1 MKHIQ
6 ATVKLLSGL
15 SLGLMLQTAWAGN
28 ITDIKVTSL
37 TDSKKIVKIK
47 FDRDVVEP
55 KGFVTGTPPTIA
67 LDFGQTGINLAQQDF
82 QYNDSLL
89 GKILA
94 AESNGRA
101 RLAIDLRSNSEY
113 YTERKGDEIWVYIT
127 SKNTISAIS
136 ESVKTTA
143 ITTSTIKNDNNASQL
158 PSNNS
163 EGVVHSGI
171 GIDFKKGNG
180 GRGEVTLNLPN
191 PNTRFDVQKTNDR
204 LIITLPDTSINA
216 AEQKKLDVTTF
227 GTPVRFV
234 NLTRNNAQTQ
244 LEIVTAGPWSYQ
256 NKLENGRQVFHIL
269 PQSNVTQAGLVKKNQ
284 NFKGAR
290 VTLDFQNVEV
300 RTILQILAKESGM
313 NIVASDTVQGNMTI
327 SLKDVPWDQA
337 LQLVLDARDLDKRQ
351 NGNIINVAPREELLA
366 KDKRDLTSLKELEE
380 LGPLLSQSFQLKYKS
395 VEEFKTVLDIK
406 SGSSNN
412 GDSRSILSPR
422 GSALIDPATNTL
434 IINDVAS
441 VIKKMQALVEELDV
455 PSQQVMVEARIVNAT
470 NNFSRALGVKFAG
483 SKYSGNSSDYT
494 GVGGS
499 LATSNSSS
507 SNSSGSSG
515 TAGNNAYTGLGA
527 FGNNPAINLGV
538 IGATSSIAIVRKTL
552 SGILGLELSAA
563 EEAGLSKTIS
573 SPRVLTQ
580 NGKKAEIKSGTEVPY
595 EEATSSGAT
604 SITFKEAVLGLTVTP
619 RITPD
624 GNIIMDL
631 DITNDR
637 VNSSCNTY
645 VPCIDTNNLNSTVM
659 VENGGT
665 IIVGG
670 IYNQQIAN
678 ATKKVP
684 LLGDIPVLGNLFK
697 YQEKKDDQDEILIF
711 ITPRI
716 MSATGSNLRY

>member
-37 TDSKKIVKIK
+37 NDSKKIVKIK

-67 LDFGQTGINLAQQDF
+67 LDFGQTGLNLAQQDF

-94 AESNGRA
+94 AENNGRA
-101 RLAIDLRSNSEY
+101 RLAIDLRNNSEY

-127 SKNTISAIS
+127 SKTTTPAVT
-136 ESVKTTA
+136 ESIKATA
-143 ITTSTIKNDNNASQL
+143 STSSNIKNDDNASQL
-158 PSNNS
+158 PSNNAS
-163 EGVVHSGI
+163 AATFSGV
-171 GIDFKKGNG
+171 GIDFRKGNG

-191 PNTRFDVQKTNDR
+191 PNTRFDVKKTNDR

-244 LEIVTAGPWSYQ
+244 LEIVTSGPWSYQ

-269 PQSNVTQAGLVKKNQ
+269 PQSNVTQAGLSKKNQ
-284 NFKGAR
+284 NFKGSR
-290 VTLDFQNVEV
+290 VTLDFQNIEV

-313 NIVASDTVQGNMTI
+313 NIVASDSVQGNMTI

-351 NGNIINVAPREELLA
+351 SGNIINVAPREELLS
-366 KDKRDLTSLKELEE
+366 KDKRDLTAKKELED

-395 VEEFKTVLDIK
+395 VEEFKDVLDIK
-406 SGSSNN
+406 SGSTNS

-434 IINDVAS
+434 IINDVYS
-441 VIKKMQALVEELDV
+441 VIKKLQALVEELDV
-455 PSQQVMVEARIVNAT
+455 PSQQVMVEARIVSAT
-470 NNFSRALGVKFAG
+470 TTFGRELGVKFGAN
-483 SKYSGNSSDYT
+483 KTSSN
-494 GVGGS
+494 GWSVGGPQAS
-499 LATSNSSS
+499 MGNFSNTY
-507 SNSSGSSG
+507 NV
-515 TAGNNAYTGLGA
+515 
-527 FGNNPAINLGV
+527 NLGV
-538 IGATSSIAIVRKTL
+538 SAATSAISLIKKTGSAL
-552 SGILGLELSAA
+552 VALELSAA
-563 EEAGLSKTIS
+563 ESAGKSKTIS

-580 NGKKAEIKSGTEVPY
+580 NGKKAEIKSGTEIPY
-595 EEATSSGAT
+595 QEASSSGAT
-604 SITFKEAVLGLTVTP
+604 TTSFKEAVLGLTVTP

-631 DITNDR
+631 DITNDTPDQA
-637 VNSSCNTY
+637 CNPLGE
-645 VPCIDTNNLNSTVM
+645 PCIKTNNLNSTVM

-670 IYNQQIAN
+670 IYKQDLTN
-678 ATKKVP
+678 ATEKVP

-697 YQEKKDDQDEILIF
+697 YQKKQDNQEELLIF

>member
-37 TDSKKIVKIK
+37 NDSKKIVKIK

-67 LDFGQTGINLAQQDF
+67 LDFGQTGLNLAQQDF

-89 GKILA
+89 GKILV
-94 AESNGRA
+94 AESSGRA
-101 RLAIDLRSNSEY
+101 RLAIDLRNNSEY

-127 SKNTISAIS
+127 SKNTPA
-136 ESVKTTA
+136 A
-143 ITTSTIKNDNNASQL
+143 ITESIKATPTTTSSIKNDDNASQL

-163 EGVVHSGI
+163 KAATHSGV
-171 GIDFKKGNG
+171 GIDFRKGNG

-204 LIITLPDTSINA
+204 LIITLPDTSISA

-244 LEIVTAGPWSYQ
+244 LEIVTSGPWSYQ

-269 PQSNVTQAGLVKKNQ
+269 PQSNVTQAGLSKKNQ
-284 NFKGAR
+284 NFKGSR
-290 VTLDFQNVEV
+290 VTLDFQNIEV

-313 NIVASDTVQGNMTI
+313 NIVASDSVQGNMTI

-351 NGNIINVAPREELLA
+351 SGNIINVAPREELLS
-366 KDKRDLTSLKELEE
+366 KDKRDLTAKKELED

-406 SGSSNN
+406 EGSSNS

-422 GSALIDPATNTL
+422 GTALIDPATNTL
-434 IINDVAS
+434 IINDVYS
-441 VIKKMQALVEELDV
+441 VIKKLQALVEELDV
-455 PSQQVMVEARIVNAT
+455 PSQQVMVEARIVSAT
-470 NNFSRALGVKFAG
+470 TSFGRELGVKWLG
-483 SKYSGNSSDYT
+483 SYTRQNGNGATGIGSSIPTSGNASS
-494 GVGGS
+494 
-499 LATSNSSS
+499 TSGAAWKGPLGMF
-507 SNSSGSSG
+507 SNTPSV
-515 TAGNNAYTGLGA
+515 NLGA
-527 FGNNPAINLGV
+527 ITP
-538 IGATSSIAIVRKTL
+538 TSSIAIVRSTL
-552 SGILGLELSAA
+552 SGALGLELSAA
-563 EEAGLSKTIS
+563 ESSGKSKTIS

-595 EEATSSGAT
+595 QEASSSGAT
-604 SITFKEAVLGLTVTP
+604 TTSFKEAVLGLTVTP

-637 VNSSCNTY
+637 VDNSCNATE
-645 VPCIDTNNLNSTVM
+645 PCIATNNLNSTVM

-670 IYNQQIAN
+670 IYKQDLSNS
-678 ATKKVP
+678 TKKVP

-697 YQEKKDDQDEILIF
+697 SRSRTEARRELLIF

-716 MSATGSNLRY
+716 MDNQGSSLRY

>member
-101 RLAIDLRSNSEY
+101 RLAIDLRNNSEY

-127 SKNTISAIS
+127 SKNAPSTVP
-136 ESVKTTA
+136 ESVKASAT
-143 ITTSTIKNDNNASQL
+143 TTSTVVKNTDNTSQL
-158 PSNNS
+158 PSNNNAAALS
-163 EGVVHSGI
+163 GV
-171 GIDFKKGNG
+171 GIDFRKGNG
-180 GRGEVTLNLPN
+180 GRGEIALNLPT
-191 PNTRFDVQKTNDR
+191 PNTRFDVKKTNDR
-204 LIITLPDTSINA
+204 LIITLPDTSISA

-244 LEIVTAGPWSYQ
+244 LEIITSGPWSYQ

-269 PQSNVTQAGLVKKNQ
+269 PQSNVTQAGLSKKSQ

-313 NIVASDTVQGNMTI
+313 NIVASDSVQGNMTI

-351 NGNIINVAPREELLA
+351 NGNIINVAPREELLS
-366 KDKRDLTSLKELEE
+366 KDKRNLTADRELEN
-380 LGPLLSQSFQLKYKS
+380 LGPLISQSFQLKYKS

-406 SGSSNN
+406 EGGSST

-434 IINDVAS
+434 IINDVHS
-441 VIKKMQALVEELDV
+441 VIKKLQALVEELDV
-455 PSQQVMVEARIVNAT
+455 PSQQVMVEARIVSAT
-470 NNFSRALGVKFAG
+470 TAFGRELGVKFGAT
-483 SKYSGNSSDYT
+483 KNSSN
-494 GVGGS
+494 GWNAGGS
-499 LATSNSSS
+499 LSTEGNKG
-507 SNSSGSSG
+507 GSQMG
-515 TAGNNAYTGLGA
+515 GDYNYFTGI
-527 FGNNPAINLGV
+527 PSVNLGV
-538 IGATSSIAIVRKTL
+538 AAASSAISLVKR
-552 SGILGLELSAA
+552 SGSALVALELSAA
-563 EEAGLSKTIS
+563 ETAGKTKTIS

-595 EEATSSGAT
+595 QEATSSGAT
-604 SITFKEAVLGLTVTP
+604 SISFKEAVLGLTVTP

-631 DITNDR
+631 DITNDS
-637 VNSSCNTY
+637 VDSSCSASE
-645 VPCIDTNNLNSTVM
+645 PCIKTNNLNSTVM

-670 IYNQQIAN
+670 IYKQDLNN
-678 ATKKVP
+678 ATSKVP

-697 YQEKKDDQDEILIF
+697 YQKKVDNQEELLIF

>member
-37 TDSKKIVKIK
+37 NDSKKIVKIK

-67 LDFGQTGINLAQQDF
+67 LDFGQTGLNLAQQDF

-94 AESNGRA
+94 AENNGRA
-101 RLAIDLRSNSEY
+101 RLAIDLRNNSEY

-127 SKNTISAIS
+127 SK
-136 ESVKTTA
+136 TTA
-143 ITTSTIKNDNNASQL
+143 PAVTESIKATASTSSNIKNDDNASQL
-158 PSNNS
+158 PSNNAS
-163 EGVVHSGI
+163 AATFSGV
-171 GIDFKKGNG
+171 GIDFRKGNG

-191 PNTRFDVQKTNDR
+191 PNTRFDVKKTNDR

-244 LEIVTAGPWSYQ
+244 LEIVTSGPWSYQ

-269 PQSNVTQAGLVKKNQ
+269 PQSNVTQAGLSKKNQ
-284 NFKGAR
+284 NFKGSR
-290 VTLDFQNVEV
+290 VTLDFQNIEV

-313 NIVASDTVQGNMTI
+313 NIVASDSVQGNMTI

-351 NGNIINVAPREELLA
+351 SVNIINVAPREELLS
-366 KDKRDLTSLKELEE
+366 KDKRDLTAKKELED

-395 VEEFKTVLDIK
+395 VEEFKDVLDIK
-406 SGSSNN
+406 SGSTNS

-434 IINDVAS
+434 IINDVYS
-441 VIKKMQALVEELDV
+441 VIKKLQALVEELDV
-455 PSQQVMVEARIVNAT
+455 PSQQVMVEARIVSAT
-470 NNFSRALGVKFAG
+470 TTFGRELGVKFGAN
-483 SKYSGNSSDYT
+483 KTSSN
-494 GVGGS
+494 GWSVGGPQAS
-499 LATSNSSS
+499 MGNFSNTY
-507 SNSSGSSG
+507 NV
-515 TAGNNAYTGLGA
+515 
-527 FGNNPAINLGV
+527 NLGV
-538 IGATSSIAIVRKTL
+538 SAATSAISLIKKTGSAL
-552 SGILGLELSAA
+552 VALELSAA
-563 EEAGLSKTIS
+563 ESAGKSKTIS

-580 NGKKAEIKSGTEVPY
+580 NGKKAEIKSGTEIPY
-595 EEATSSGAT
+595 QEASSSGAT
-604 SITFKEAVLGLTVTP
+604 TTSFKEAVLGLTVTP

-631 DITNDR
+631 DITNDTPDQA
-637 VNSSCNTY
+637 CNPLGE
-645 VPCIDTNNLNSTVM
+645 PCIKTNNLNSTVM

-670 IYNQQIAN
+670 IYKQDLTN
-678 ATKKVP
+678 ATEKVP

-697 YQEKKDDQDEILIF
+697 YQKKQDNQEELLIF

>member
-37 TDSKKIVKIK
+37 NDSKKIVKIK

-67 LDFGQTGINLAQQDF
+67 LDFGQTGLNLAQQDF

-101 RLAIDLRSNSEY
+101 RLAIDLRNNSEY

-127 SKNTISAIS
+127 SKTTVPAVT
-136 ESVKTTA
+136 ESIKATA
-143 ITTSTIKNDNNASQL
+143 STSSNIKNDDNASQL
-158 PSNNS
+158 PSNNAS
-163 EGVVHSGI
+163 AATFSGV
-171 GIDFKKGNG
+171 GIDFRKGNG

-191 PNTRFDVQKTNDR
+191 PNTRFDVKKTNDR

-244 LEIVTAGPWSYQ
+244 LEIVTSGPWSYQ

-269 PQSNVTQAGLVKKNQ
+269 PQSNVTQAGLSKKNQ
-284 NFKGAR
+284 NFKGSR
-290 VTLDFQNVEV
+290 VTLDFQNIEV

-313 NIVASDTVQGNMTI
+313 NIVASDSVQGNMTI

-351 NGNIINVAPREELLA
+351 SGNIINVAPREELLS
-366 KDKRDLTSLKELEE
+366 KDKRDLTAKKELED

-406 SGSSNN
+406 EGSSSNS
-412 GDSRSILSPR
+412 DSRSILSPR

-434 IINDVAS
+434 IINDVYS
-441 VIKKMQALVEELDV
+441 VIKKLQALVEELDV
-455 PSQQVMVEARIVNAT
+455 PSQQVMVEARIVSAT
-470 NNFSRALGVKFAG
+470 TGFNRELGVRWFGQHTSSTTRPATGIGAG
-483 SKYSGNSSDYT
+483 IP
-494 GVGGS
+494 
-499 LATSNSSS
+499 S
-507 SNSSGSSG
+507 SNTKGTGSSNAWSG
-515 TAGNNAYTGLGA
+515 PMGFLNSPSVNLAATA
-527 FGNNPAINLGV
+527 
-538 IGATSSIAIVRKTL
+538 ATSSIAIVRQTL
-552 SGILGLELSAA
+552 SGALGLELSAA
-563 EEAGLSKTIS
+563 EASGKSKTIS

-595 EEATSSGAT
+595 QEASSSGAT
-604 SITFKEAVLGLTVTP
+604 TTSFKEAVLGLTVTP

-637 VNSSCNTY
+637 VDNSCNATE
-645 VPCIDTNNLNSTVM
+645 PCIATNNLNSTVM

-670 IYNQQIAN
+670 IYKQDLSNS
-678 ATKKVP
+678 TKKVP

-697 YQEKKDDQDEILIF
+697 YQQKSDDQEELLIF

>member
-37 TDSKKIVKIK
+37 NDSKKIVKIK

-67 LDFGQTGINLAQQDF
+67 LDFGQTGLSLAQQDF

-94 AESNGRA
+94 AENNGRA
-101 RLAIDLRSNSEY
+101 RLAIDLRNNSEY

-127 SKNTISAIS
+127 SK
-136 ESVKTTA
+136 TTA
-143 ITTSTIKNDNNASQL
+143 PAVTESIKATASTSSNIKNDDNASQL
-158 PSNNS
+158 PSNNAS
-163 EGVVHSGI
+163 AATFSGV
-171 GIDFKKGNG
+171 GIDFRKGNG

-191 PNTRFDVQKTNDR
+191 PNTRFDVKKTNDR

-244 LEIVTAGPWSYQ
+244 LEIVTSGPWSYQ

-269 PQSNVTQAGLVKKNQ
+269 PQSNVTQAGLSKKNQ
-284 NFKGAR
+284 NFKGSR
-290 VTLDFQNVEV
+290 VTLDFQNIEV

-313 NIVASDTVQGNMTI
+313 NIVASDSVQGNMTI

-351 NGNIINVAPREELLA
+351 SGNIINVAPREELLS
-366 KDKRDLTSLKELEE
+366 KDKRDLTAKKELED

-406 SGSSNN
+406 EGSSNS
-412 GDSRSILSPR
+412 GDSSRSILSPR

-434 IINDVAS
+434 IINDVYS
-441 VIKKMQALVEELDV
+441 VIKKLQALVEELDV
-455 PSQQVMVEARIVNAT
+455 PSQQVMVEARIVSAT
-470 NNFSRALGVKFAG
+470 TTFGRELGVKFGAN
-483 SKYSGNSSDYT
+483 KTSSN
-494 GVGGS
+494 GWSVGGPQAS
-499 LATSNSSS
+499 MGNFSNTY
-507 SNSSGSSG
+507 NV
-515 TAGNNAYTGLGA
+515 
-527 FGNNPAINLGV
+527 NLGV
-538 IGATSSIAIVRKTL
+538 SAATSAISLIKKTGSAL
-552 SGILGLELSAA
+552 VALELSAA
-563 EEAGLSKTIS
+563 ESAGKSKTIS

-580 NGKKAEIKSGTEVPY
+580 NGKKAEIKSGTEIPY
-595 EEATSSGAT
+595 QEASSSGAT
-604 SITFKEAVLGLTVTP
+604 TTSFKEAVLGLTVTP

-631 DITNDR
+631 DITNDTPDQA
-637 VNSSCNTY
+637 CNPLGE
-645 VPCIDTNNLNSTVM
+645 PCIKTNNLNSTVM

-670 IYNQQIAN
+670 IYKQDLTN
-678 ATKKVP
+678 ATEKVP

-697 YQEKKDDQDEILIF
+697 YQKKQDNQEELLIF

>member
-55 KGFVTGTPPTIA
+55 KGFVTGSPPTIA

-101 RLAIDLRSNSEY
+101 RLAIDLRNNSEY

-127 SKNTISAIS
+127 SKNAPSTVP
-136 ESVKTTA
+136 ESVKA
-143 ITTSTIKNDNNASQL
+143 SAASTSTVVKNTDSTSQL
-158 PSNNS
+158 PSNNNAAALS
-163 EGVVHSGI
+163 GV
-171 GIDFKKGNG
+171 GIDFRKGNG

-191 PNTRFDVQKTNDR
+191 PNTRFDVKKTNDR
-204 LIITLPDTSINA
+204 LIITLPDTSISA

-234 NLTRNNAQTQ
+234 NLTRANAQTQ
-244 LEIVTAGPWSYQ
+244 LEIVTSGPWSYQ

-269 PQSNVTQAGLVKKNQ
+269 PQSNVTQAGLSKKNQ

-313 NIVASDTVQGNMTI
+313 NIVASDSVQGNMTI

-337 LQLVLDARDLDKRQ
+337 LQLVMDARDLDKRQ

-366 KDKRDLTSLKELEE
+366 KDKRNLTADRELEN
-380 LGPLLSQSFQLKYKS
+380 LGPLISQSFQLKYKS
-395 VEEFKTVLDIK
+395 VEEFKTVLDLK
-406 SGSSNN
+406 EGSSSN
-412 GDSRSILSPR
+412 DTRSILSPR

-434 IINDVAS
+434 IINDVHS
-441 VIKKMQALVEELDV
+441 VIKKLQALVEELDV
-455 PSQQVMVEARIVNAT
+455 PSQQVMVEARIVSAT
-470 NNFSRALGVKFAG
+470 TTFGRELGVKFGAN
-483 SKYSGNSSDYT
+483 KNSSNGWNAGGTLSTTD
-494 GVGGS
+494 GAKGGS
-499 LATSNSSS
+499 QLGGDYN
-507 SNSSGSSG
+507 
-515 TAGNNAYTGLGA
+515 YFTGI
-527 FGNNPAINLGV
+527 PSVNLGV
-538 IGATSSIAIVRKTL
+538 AAASSAISLVKR
-552 SGILGLELSAA
+552 SGSALVALELSAA
-563 EEAGLSKTIS
+563 ETAGKTKTIS

-580 NGKKAEIKSGTEVPY
+580 NGKKAEIKSGTDIPY
-595 EEATSSGAT
+595 QEATSSGAT
-604 SITFKEAVLGLTVTP
+604 SISFKEAVLGLTVTP

-631 DITNDR
+631 DVTNDS
-637 VNSSCNTY
+637 VDSSCTASE
-645 VPCIDTNNLNSTVM
+645 PCIKTNNLNSTVM

-670 IYNQQIAN
+670 IYKQDLNN
-678 ATKKVP
+678 ATSKVP

-697 YQEKKDDQDEILIF
+697 YQKKVDNQEELLIF

>member
-37 TDSKKIVKIK
+37 NDSKKIVKIK

-67 LDFGQTGINLAQQDF
+67 LDFGQTGLNLAQQDF

-94 AESNGRA
+94 AENNGRA
-101 RLAIDLRSNSEY
+101 RLAIDLRNNSEY

-127 SKNTISAIS
+127 SK
-136 ESVKTTA
+136 TTA
-143 ITTSTIKNDNNASQL
+143 PAVTESIKATASTSSNIKNDDNASQL
-158 PSNNS
+158 PSNNAS
-163 EGVVHSGI
+163 AAAFSGV
-171 GIDFKKGNG
+171 GIDFRKGNG

-191 PNTRFDVQKTNDR
+191 PNTRFDVKKTNDR

-244 LEIVTAGPWSYQ
+244 LEIVTSGPWSYQ

-269 PQSNVTQAGLVKKNQ
+269 PQSNVTQAGLSKKNQ
-284 NFKGAR
+284 NFKGSR
-290 VTLDFQNVEV
+290 VTLDFQNIEV

-313 NIVASDTVQGNMTI
+313 NIVASDSVQGNMTI

-351 NGNIINVAPREELLA
+351 SGNIINVAPREELLS
-366 KDKRDLTSLKELEE
+366 KDKRDLTAKKELED

-406 SGSSNN
+406 EGSSNS
-412 GDSRSILSPR
+412 GDSSRSILSPR

-434 IINDVAS
+434 IINDVYS
-441 VIKKMQALVEELDV
+441 VIKKLQALVEELDV
-455 PSQQVMVEARIVNAT
+455 PSQQVMVEARIVSAT
-470 NNFSRALGVKFAG
+470 TTFGRELGVKFGAN
-483 SKYSGNSSDYT
+483 KTSSN
-494 GVGGS
+494 GWSVGGPQAS
-499 LATSNSSS
+499 MGNFSNTY
-507 SNSSGSSG
+507 NV
-515 TAGNNAYTGLGA
+515 
-527 FGNNPAINLGV
+527 NLGV
-538 IGATSSIAIVRKTL
+538 SAATSAISLIKKTGSAL
-552 SGILGLELSAA
+552 VALELSAA
-563 EEAGLSKTIS
+563 ESAGKSKTIS

-580 NGKKAEIKSGTEVPY
+580 NGKKAEIKSGTEIPY
-595 EEATSSGAT
+595 QEASSSGAT
-604 SITFKEAVLGLTVTP
+604 TTSFKEAVLGLTVTP

-631 DITNDR
+631 DITNDTPDQA
-637 VNSSCNTY
+637 CNPLGE
-645 VPCIDTNNLNSTVM
+645 PCIKTNNLNSTVM

-670 IYNQQIAN
+670 IYKQDLTN
-678 ATKKVP
+678 ATEKVP

-697 YQEKKDDQDEILIF
+697 YQKKQDNQEELLIF

>member
-37 TDSKKIVKIK
+37 NDSKKIVKIK

-67 LDFGQTGINLAQQDF
+67 LDFGQTGLNLAQQDF

-94 AESNGRA
+94 AENNGRA
-101 RLAIDLRSNSEY
+101 RLAIDLRNNSEY

-127 SKNTISAIS
+127 SKTTTPAVT
-136 ESVKTTA
+136 ESIKATA
-143 ITTSTIKNDNNASQL
+143 STSSNIKNDDNASQL
-158 PSNNS
+158 PSNNAS
-163 EGVVHSGI
+163 AAAFSGV
-171 GIDFKKGNG
+171 GIDFRKGNG

-191 PNTRFDVQKTNDR
+191 PNTRFDVKKANDR

-244 LEIVTAGPWSYQ
+244 LEIVTSGPWSYQ

-269 PQSNVTQAGLVKKNQ
+269 PQSNVTQAGLSKKNQ
-284 NFKGAR
+284 NFKGSR
-290 VTLDFQNVEV
+290 VTLDFQNIEV

-313 NIVASDTVQGNMTI
+313 NIVASDSVQGNMTI

-351 NGNIINVAPREELLA
+351 SGNIINVAPREELLS
-366 KDKRDLTSLKELEE
+366 KDKRDLTAKKELED

-406 SGSSNN
+406 EGSSNS
-412 GDSRSILSPR
+412 GDSSRSILSPR

-434 IINDVAS
+434 IINDVYS
-441 VIKKMQALVEELDV
+441 VIKKLQALVEELDV
-455 PSQQVMVEARIVNAT
+455 PSQQVMVEARIVSAT
-470 NNFSRALGVKFAG
+470 TTFGRELGVKFGAN
-483 SKYSGNSSDYT
+483 KTSSN
-494 GVGGS
+494 GWSVGGPQAS
-499 LATSNSSS
+499 MGNFSNTY
-507 SNSSGSSG
+507 NV
-515 TAGNNAYTGLGA
+515 
-527 FGNNPAINLGV
+527 NLGV
-538 IGATSSIAIVRKTL
+538 SAATSAISLIKKTGSAL
-552 SGILGLELSAA
+552 VALELSAA
-563 EEAGLSKTIS
+563 ESAGKSKTIS

-580 NGKKAEIKSGTEVPY
+580 NGKKAEIKSGTEIPY
-595 EEATSSGAT
+595 QEASSSGAT
-604 SITFKEAVLGLTVTP
+604 TTSFKEAVLGLTVTP

-631 DITNDR
+631 DITNDTPDQA
-637 VNSSCNTY
+637 CNPLGE
-645 VPCIDTNNLNSTVM
+645 PCIKTNNLNSTVM

-670 IYNQQIAN
+670 IYKQDLTN
-678 ATKKVP
+678 ATEKVP

-697 YQEKKDDQDEILIF
+697 YQKKQDNQEELLIF

>member
-37 TDSKKIVKIK
+37 NDSKKIVKIK

-67 LDFGQTGINLAQQDF
+67 LDFGQTGLNLAQQDF

-101 RLAIDLRSNSEY
+101 RLAIDLRNNSEY

-127 SKNTISAIS
+127 SK
-136 ESVKTTA
+136 TTA
-143 ITTSTIKNDNNASQL
+143 PAVTESIKATASTSSNIKNDDNASQL
-158 PSNNS
+158 PSNNAS
-163 EGVVHSGI
+163 AATFSGV
-171 GIDFKKGNG
+171 GIDFRKGNG

-191 PNTRFDVQKTNDR
+191 PNTRFDVKKTNDR

-244 LEIVTAGPWSYQ
+244 LEIVTSGPWSYQ

-269 PQSNVTQAGLVKKNQ
+269 PQSNVTQAGLSKKNQ
-284 NFKGAR
+284 NFKGSR
-290 VTLDFQNVEV
+290 VTLDFQNIEV

-313 NIVASDTVQGNMTI
+313 NIVASDSVQGNMTI

-351 NGNIINVAPREELLA
+351 SGNIINVAPREELLS
-366 KDKRDLTSLKELEE
+366 KDKRDLTAKKELED

-395 VEEFKTVLDIK
+395 VEEFKDVLDIK
-406 SGSSNN
+406 SGSTNS

-434 IINDVAS
+434 IINDVYS
-441 VIKKMQALVEELDV
+441 VIKKLQALVEELDV
-455 PSQQVMVEARIVNAT
+455 PSQQVMVEARIVSAT
-470 NNFSRALGVKFAG
+470 TTFGRELGVKFGAN
-483 SKYSGNSSDYT
+483 KTSSN
-494 GVGGS
+494 GWSVGGPQAS
-499 LATSNSSS
+499 MGNFSNTY
-507 SNSSGSSG
+507 NV
-515 TAGNNAYTGLGA
+515 
-527 FGNNPAINLGV
+527 NLGV
-538 IGATSSIAIVRKTL
+538 SAATSAISLIKKTGSAL
-552 SGILGLELSAA
+552 VALELSAA
-563 EEAGLSKTIS
+563 ESAGKSKTIS

-580 NGKKAEIKSGTEVPY
+580 NGKKAEIKSGTEIPY
-595 EEATSSGAT
+595 QEASSSGAT
-604 SITFKEAVLGLTVTP
+604 TTSFKEAVLGLTVTP

-631 DITNDR
+631 DITNDTPDQA
-637 VNSSCNTY
+637 CNPLGE
-645 VPCIDTNNLNSTVM
+645 PCIKTNNLNSTVM

-670 IYNQQIAN
+670 IYKQDLTN
-678 ATKKVP
+678 ATEKVP

-697 YQEKKDDQDEILIF
+697 YQKKQDNQEELLIF

>member
-67 LDFGQTGINLAQQDF
+67 LDFGQTGINLTQQDF

-101 RLAIDLRSNSEY
+101 RLAIDLRNNSEY

-127 SKNTISAIS
+127 SKNAPSTMA
-136 ESVKTTA
+136 ESVKSSA
-143 ITTSTIKNDNNASQL
+143 VTTSTISKSADKTSQL

-163 EGVVHSGI
+163 DTGALSGV
-171 GIDFKKGNG
+171 GIDFRKGNG
-180 GRGEVTLNLPN
+180 GRGEITLNLPT
-191 PNTRFDVQKTNDR
+191 PNTRFDVKKTNDR
-204 LIITLPDTSINA
+204 LIITLPDTSISA

-244 LEIVTAGPWSYQ
+244 LEIVTSGPWSYQ

-269 PQSNVTQAGLVKKNQ
+269 PQNNVTQAGLSKKNQ

-366 KDKRDLTSLKELEE
+366 KDKRNLTSDRELEN
-380 LGPLLSQSFQLKYKS
+380 LGPLISQSFQLKYKS
-395 VEEFKTVLDIK
+395 VEEFKTVLDLK
-406 SGSSNN
+406 EGSVSN
-412 GDSRSILSPR
+412 DTRSILSPR

-434 IINDVAS
+434 IINDVNS
-441 VIKKMQALVEELDV
+441 VIKKLQGLVEELDV
-455 PSQQVMVEARIVNAT
+455 PSQQVMVEARIVSAT
-470 NNFSRALGVKFAG
+470 TSFGRELGVKFGAT
-483 SKYSGNSSDYT
+483 KNSSN
-494 GVGGS
+494 GWNAGGS
-499 LATSNSSS
+499 LSTEGNKG
-507 SNSSGSSG
+507 GSQMG
-515 TAGNNAYTGLGA
+515 GDYNYFTGI
-527 FGNNPAINLGV
+527 PSVNLGV
-538 IGATSSIAIVRKTL
+538 AAASSAISLVKR
-552 SGILGLELSAA
+552 SGSALVALELSAA
-563 EEAGLSKTIS
+563 ETAGKTKTIS

-595 EEATSSGAT
+595 QEATSSGAT
-604 SITFKEAVLGLTVTP
+604 SISFKEAVLGLTVTP

-631 DITNDR
+631 DVTNDS
-637 VNSSCNTY
+637 VDSSCTASE
-645 VPCIDTNNLNSTVM
+645 PCIKTNNLNSTVM

-670 IYNQQIAN
+670 IYKQDLNN
-678 ATKKVP
+678 ATSKVP

-697 YQEKKDDQDEILIF
+697 YQKKVDNQEELLIF

>member
-101 RLAIDLRSNSEY
+101 RLAIDLRNNSEY

-127 SKNTISAIS
+127 SKNAPSTVP
-136 ESVKTTA
+136 ESVKASAT
-143 ITTSTIKNDNNASQL
+143 TTSTVVKNTDNTSQL
-158 PSNNS
+158 PSNNNAAALS
-163 EGVVHSGI
+163 GV
-171 GIDFKKGNG
+171 GIDFRKGNG
-180 GRGEVTLNLPN
+180 GRGEIALNLPT
-191 PNTRFDVQKTNDR
+191 PNTRFDVKKTNDR
-204 LIITLPDTSINA
+204 LIITLPDTSISA

-244 LEIVTAGPWSYQ
+244 LEIITSGPWSYQ

-269 PQSNVTQAGLVKKNQ
+269 PQSNVTQAGLSKKSQ

-313 NIVASDTVQGNMTI
+313 NIVASDSVQGNMTI

-351 NGNIINVAPREELLA
+351 NGNIINVAPREELLS
-366 KDKRDLTSLKELEE
+366 KDKRNLTADRELEN
-380 LGPLLSQSFQLKYKS
+380 LGPLISQSFQLKYKS

-406 SGSSNN
+406 EGGSST

-434 IINDVAS
+434 IINDVHS
-441 VIKKMQALVEELDV
+441 VIKKLQALVEELDV
-455 PSQQVMVEARIVNAT
+455 PSQQVMVEARIVSAT
-470 NNFSRALGVKFAG
+470 TAFGRELGVKFGAT
-483 SKYSGNSSDYT
+483 KNSSN
-494 GVGGS
+494 GWNAGGS
-499 LATSNSSS
+499 LSTVGNKG
-507 SNSSGSSG
+507 GSQMG
-515 TAGNNAYTGLGA
+515 GDYNYFTGI
-527 FGNNPAINLGV
+527 PSVNLGV
-538 IGATSSIAIVRKTL
+538 AAASSAISLVKR
-552 SGILGLELSAA
+552 SGSALVALELSAA
-563 EEAGLSKTIS
+563 ETAGKTKTIS

-595 EEATSSGAT
+595 QEATSSGAT
-604 SITFKEAVLGLTVTP
+604 SISFKEAVLGLTVTP

-631 DITNDR
+631 DITNDS
-637 VNSSCNTY
+637 VDSSCSASE
-645 VPCIDTNNLNSTVM
+645 PCIKTNNLNSTVM

-670 IYNQQIAN
+670 IYKQDLNN
-678 ATKKVP
+678 ATSKVP

-697 YQEKKDDQDEILIF
+697 YQKKVDNQEELLIF

>member
-127 SKNTISAIS
+127 SKNAIPNIT

-143 ITTSTIKNDNNASQL
+143 TNTSTIKNNNASSQL
-158 PSNNS
+158 SSNNS
-163 EGVVHSGI
+163 DDIGHSGV

-180 GRGEVTLNLPN
+180 GRGEVTLNLPT
-191 PNTRFDVQKTNDR
+191 PNTRFNVQKNNDR

-244 LEIVTAGPWSYQ
+244 LEIVTSGPWSYQ

-269 PQSNVTQAGLVKKNQ
+269 PQSNIAQAGLIKKNQ
-284 NFKGAR
+284 NFKGTR
-290 VTLDFQNVEV
+290 VTLDFQDVEV

-313 NIVASDTVQGNMTI
+313 NIVASDSVRGNMTI

-337 LQLVLDARDLDKRQ
+337 LQLVMDSRNLDKRQ
-351 NGNIINVAPREELLA
+351 NGNIIKIAPREELIA
-366 KDKRDLTSLKELEE
+366 QEKEELTNAKELEN

-406 SGSSNN
+406 TGSSNS
-412 GDSRSILSPR
+412 GDTKSILSAR

-434 IINDVAS
+434 IINDVSS

-455 PSQQVMVEARIVNAT
+455 PSQQVMVEARIVSAT
-470 NNFSRALGVKFAG
+470 TNFGRELGVRWFG
-483 SKYSGNSSDYT
+483 QHT
-494 GVGGS
+494 
-499 LATSNSSS
+499 SSS
-507 SNSSGSSG
+507 TKPSTGIGSAIPSSN
-515 TAGNNAYTGLGA
+515 TTTTGNNAWAGPMG
-527 FGNNPAINLGV
+527 FSNSPSVNLGV
-538 IGATSSIAIVRKTL
+538 QAATSSIAIVRQTL
-552 SGILGLELSAA
+552 SGALGLELSAA
-563 EEAGLSKTIS
+563 ESEGKTKTIS

-595 EEATSSGAT
+595 QEASSSGAT
-604 SITFKEAVLGLTVTP
+604 SVSFKEAVLGLTVTP

-631 DITNDR
+631 DVTNDS
-637 VNSSCNTY
+637 VDSTCTASE
-645 VPCIDTNNLNSTVM
+645 PCIKTNNLNSTVM

-670 IYNQQIAN
+670 IYKQDLNN
-678 ATKKVP
+678 ATSKVP

-697 YQEKKDDQDEILIF
+697 YQKKVDNQEELLIF

>member
-37 TDSKKIVKIK
+37 NDSKKIVKIK

-67 LDFGQTGINLAQQDF
+67 LDFGQTGLNLAQQDF

-94 AESNGRA
+94 AENNGRA
-101 RLAIDLRSNSEY
+101 RLAIDLRNNSEY

-127 SKNTISAIS
+127 SKTTTPAVT
-136 ESVKTTA
+136 ESIKATA
-143 ITTSTIKNDNNASQL
+143 STSSNIKNDDNASQL
-158 PSNNS
+158 PSNNAS
-163 EGVVHSGI
+163 AAAFSGV
-171 GIDFKKGNG
+171 GIDFRKGNG

-191 PNTRFDVQKTNDR
+191 PNTRFDVKKTNDR

-244 LEIVTAGPWSYQ
+244 LEIVTSGPWSYQ

-269 PQSNVTQAGLVKKNQ
+269 PQSNVTQAGLSKKNQ
-284 NFKGAR
+284 NFKGSR
-290 VTLDFQNVEV
+290 VTLDFQNIEV

-313 NIVASDTVQGNMTI
+313 NIVASDSVQGNMTI

-351 NGNIINVAPREELLA
+351 SGNIINVAPREELLS
-366 KDKRDLTSLKELEE
+366 KDKRDLTAKKELED

-406 SGSSNN
+406 EGSSSNS
-412 GDSRSILSPR
+412 DSRSILSPR

-434 IINDVAS
+434 IINDVYS
-441 VIKKMQALVEELDV
+441 VIKKLQALVEELDV
-455 PSQQVMVEARIVNAT
+455 PSQQVMVEARIVSAT
-470 NNFSRALGVKFAG
+470 TTFGRELGVKFG
-483 SKYSGNSSDYT
+483 GNKNSSN
-494 GVGGS
+494 GWNVGGAMS
-499 LATSNSSS
+499 TSGATKNASQMAGNY
-507 SNSSGSSG
+507 NYFSG
-515 TAGNNAYTGLGA
+515 T
-527 FGNNPAINLGV
+527 PSVNLGV
-538 IGATSSIAIVRKTL
+538 AAATSAISLVKKTGSAL
-552 SGILGLELSAA
+552 VALELSAA
-563 EEAGLSKTIS
+563 ESAGKSKTIS

-595 EEATSSGAT
+595 QEASSSGAT
-604 SITFKEAVLGLTVTP
+604 TTSFKEAVLGLTVTP

-637 VNSSCNTY
+637 VDESCNTDI
-645 VPCIDTNNLNSTVM
+645 PCIATNNLNSTVM

-670 IYNQQIAN
+670 IYKQDLSN
-678 ATKKVP
+678 ATLKVP

-697 YQEKKDDQDEILIF
+697 YQKKQDDQEELLIF

>member
-37 TDSKKIVKIK
+37 NDSKKIVKIK

-67 LDFGQTGINLAQQDF
+67 LDFGQTGLNLAQQDF

-94 AESNGRA
+94 AENNGRA
-101 RLAIDLRSNSEY
+101 RLAIDLRNNSEY

-127 SKNTISAIS
+127 SKTTTPAVT
-136 ESVKTTA
+136 ESIKATA
-143 ITTSTIKNDNNASQL
+143 STSSNIKNDDNASQL
-158 PSNNS
+158 PSNNAS
-163 EGVVHSGI
+163 AAAFSGV
-171 GIDFKKGNG
+171 GIDFRKGNG

-191 PNTRFDVQKTNDR
+191 PNTRFDVKKTNDR

-244 LEIVTAGPWSYQ
+244 LEIVTSGPWSYQ

-269 PQSNVTQAGLVKKNQ
+269 PQSNVTQAGLSKKNQ
-284 NFKGAR
+284 NFKGSR
-290 VTLDFQNVEV
+290 VTLDFQNIEV

-313 NIVASDTVQGNMTI
+313 NIVASDSVQGNMTI

-351 NGNIINVAPREELLA
+351 SGNIINVAPREELLS
-366 KDKRDLTSLKELEE
+366 KDKRDLTAKKELED

-406 SGSSNN
+406 EGSSSNS
-412 GDSRSILSPR
+412 DSRSILSPR

-434 IINDVAS
+434 IINDVYS
-441 VIKKMQALVEELDV
+441 VIKKLQALVEELDV
-455 PSQQVMVEARIVNAT
+455 PSQQVMVEARIVSAT
-470 NNFSRALGVKFAG
+470 TTFGRELGVKFGGNKNSSNGWNVGGAMSTAGGTKDTSQMAG
-483 SKYSGNSSDYT
+483 SYNYF
-494 GVGGS
+494 
-499 LATSNSSS
+499 
-507 SNSSGSSG
+507 SG
-515 TAGNNAYTGLGA
+515 T
-527 FGNNPAINLGV
+527 PSVNLGV
-538 IGATSSIAIVRKTL
+538 AAATSAISLVRKTGSAL
-552 SGILGLELSAA
+552 VALELSAA
-563 EEAGLSKTIS
+563 ESAGKSKTIS

-595 EEATSSGAT
+595 QEASSSGAT
-604 SITFKEAVLGLTVTP
+604 TTSFKEAVLGLTVTP

-637 VNSSCNTY
+637 VDNSCNATE
-645 VPCIDTNNLNSTVM
+645 PCIATNNLNSTVM

-670 IYNQQIAN
+670 IYKQDLSNS
-678 ATKKVP
+678 TKKVP

-697 YQEKKDDQDEILIF
+697 YQQKSDDQEELLIF

>member
-37 TDSKKIVKIK
+37 NDSKKIVKIK

-67 LDFGQTGINLAQQDF
+67 LDFGQTGLNLAQQDF

-89 GKILA
+89 GKILV
-94 AESNGRA
+94 AESSGRA
-101 RLAIDLRSNSEY
+101 RLAIDLRNNSEY

-127 SKNTISAIS
+127 SKNAPA
-136 ESVKTTA
+136 A
-143 ITTSTIKNDNNASQL
+143 ITESIKATPTTTSSIKNDDNASQL

-163 EGVVHSGI
+163 KAATHSGV
-171 GIDFKKGNG
+171 GIDFRKGNG

-204 LIITLPDTSINA
+204 LIITLPDTSISA

-244 LEIVTAGPWSYQ
+244 LEIVTSGPWSYQ

-269 PQSNVTQAGLVKKNQ
+269 PQSNVTQAGLSKKNQ
-284 NFKGAR
+284 NFKGSR
-290 VTLDFQNVEV
+290 VTLDFQNIEV

-313 NIVASDTVQGNMTI
+313 NIVASDSVQGNMTI

-351 NGNIINVAPREELLA
+351 SGNIINVAPREELLS
-366 KDKRDLTSLKELEE
+366 KDKRDLTAKKELED

-406 SGSSNN
+406 EGSSNS

-422 GSALIDPATNTL
+422 GTALIDPATNTL
-434 IINDVAS
+434 IINDVYS
-441 VIKKMQALVEELDV
+441 VIKKLQALVEELDV
-455 PSQQVMVEARIVNAT
+455 PSQQVMVEARIVSAT
-470 NNFSRALGVKFAG
+470 TSFGRELGVKWLG
-483 SKYSGNSSDYT
+483 SYTRQNGNGATGIGSSIPTSGNASS
-494 GVGGS
+494 
-499 LATSNSSS
+499 TSGAAWKGPLGMF
-507 SNSSGSSG
+507 SNTPSV
-515 TAGNNAYTGLGA
+515 NLGA
-527 FGNNPAINLGV
+527 ITP
-538 IGATSSIAIVRKTL
+538 TSSIAIVRSTL
-552 SGILGLELSAA
+552 SGALGLELSAA
-563 EEAGLSKTIS
+563 ESSGKSKTIS

-595 EEATSSGAT
+595 QEASSSGAT
-604 SITFKEAVLGLTVTP
+604 TTSFKEAVLGLTVTP

-637 VNSSCNTY
+637 VDESCNTEI
-645 VPCIDTNNLNSTVM
+645 PCIATNNLNSTVM

-670 IYNQQIAN
+670 IYKQDLSN
-678 ATKKVP
+678 ATQKVP
-684 LLGDIPVLGNLFK
+684 LLGDIPILGNLFK
-697 YQEKKDDQDEILIF
+697 YQKKQDDQEELLIF

>member
-15 SLGLMLQTAWAGN
+15 SLSLMLQTAWAGN

-37 TDSKKIVKIK
+37 NDSKKIVKIK

-67 LDFGQTGINLAQQDF
+67 LDFGQTGLNLAQQDF

-94 AESNGRA
+94 AENNGRA
-101 RLAIDLRSNSEY
+101 RLAIDLRNNSEY

-127 SKNTISAIS
+127 SK
-136 ESVKTTA
+136 TTA
-143 ITTSTIKNDNNASQL
+143 PAVTESIKATASTSSNIKNDDNASQL
-158 PSNNS
+158 PSNNAS
-163 EGVVHSGI
+163 AAAFSGV
-171 GIDFKKGNG
+171 GIDFRKGNG

-191 PNTRFDVQKTNDR
+191 PNTRFDVKKTNDR

-244 LEIVTAGPWSYQ
+244 LEIVTSGPWSYQ

-269 PQSNVTQAGLVKKNQ
+269 PQSNVTQAGLSKKNQ
-284 NFKGAR
+284 NFKGSR
-290 VTLDFQNVEV
+290 VTLDFQNIEV

-313 NIVASDTVQGNMTI
+313 NIVASDSVQGNMTI

-351 NGNIINVAPREELLA
+351 SGNIINVAPREELLS
-366 KDKRDLTSLKELEE
+366 KDKRDLTAKKELED

-395 VEEFKTVLDIK
+395 VEEFKDVLDIK
-406 SGSSNN
+406 SGSTNS

-434 IINDVAS
+434 IINDVYS
-441 VIKKMQALVEELDV
+441 VIKKLQALVEELDV
-455 PSQQVMVEARIVNAT
+455 PSQQVMVEARIVSAT
-470 NNFSRALGVKFAG
+470 TTFGRELGVKFGAN
-483 SKYSGNSSDYT
+483 KTSSN
-494 GVGGS
+494 GWSVGGPQAS
-499 LATSNSSS
+499 MGNFSNTY
-507 SNSSGSSG
+507 NV
-515 TAGNNAYTGLGA
+515 
-527 FGNNPAINLGV
+527 NLGV
-538 IGATSSIAIVRKTL
+538 SAATSAISLIKKTGSAL
-552 SGILGLELSAA
+552 VALELSAA
-563 EEAGLSKTIS
+563 ESAGKSKTIS

-580 NGKKAEIKSGTEVPY
+580 NGKKAEIKSGTEIPY
-595 EEATSSGAT
+595 QEASSSGAT
-604 SITFKEAVLGLTVTP
+604 TTSFKEAVLGLTVTP

-631 DITNDR
+631 DITNDTPDQA
-637 VNSSCNTY
+637 CNPLGE
-645 VPCIDTNNLNSTVM
+645 PCIKTNNLNSTVM

-670 IYNQQIAN
+670 IYKQDLTN
-678 ATKKVP
+678 ATEKVP

-697 YQEKKDDQDEILIF
+697 YQKKQDNQEELLIF

>member
-37 TDSKKIVKIK
+37 NDSKKIVKIK

-67 LDFGQTGINLAQQDF
+67 LDFGQTGLNLAQQDF

-94 AESNGRA
+94 AENNGRA
-101 RLAIDLRSNSEY
+101 RLAIDLRNNSEY

-127 SKNTISAIS
+127 SK
-136 ESVKTTA
+136 TTA
-143 ITTSTIKNDNNASQL
+143 PAVTESIKATASTSSNIKNDDNASQL
-158 PSNNS
+158 PSNNAS
-163 EGVVHSGI
+163 AAAFSGV
-171 GIDFKKGNG
+171 GIDFRKGNG

-191 PNTRFDVQKTNDR
+191 PNTRFDVKKTNDR

-244 LEIVTAGPWSYQ
+244 LEIVTSGPWSYQ

-269 PQSNVTQAGLVKKNQ
+269 PQSNVTQAGLSKKNQ
-284 NFKGAR
+284 NFKGSR
-290 VTLDFQNVEV
+290 VTLDFQNIEV

-313 NIVASDTVQGNMTI
+313 NIVASDSVQGNMTI

-351 NGNIINVAPREELLA
+351 SGNIINVAPREELLS
-366 KDKRDLTSLKELEE
+366 KDKRDLTAKKELED

-395 VEEFKTVLDIK
+395 VEEFKDVLDIK
-406 SGSSNN
+406 SGSTNS

-434 IINDVAS
+434 IINDVYS
-441 VIKKMQALVEELDV
+441 VIKKLQALVEELDV
-455 PSQQVMVEARIVNAT
+455 PSQQVMVEARIVSAT
-470 NNFSRALGVKFAG
+470 TTFGRELGVKFGAN
-483 SKYSGNSSDYT
+483 KTSSN
-494 GVGGS
+494 GWSVGGPQAS
-499 LATSNSSS
+499 MGNFSNTY
-507 SNSSGSSG
+507 NV
-515 TAGNNAYTGLGA
+515 
-527 FGNNPAINLGV
+527 NLGV
-538 IGATSSIAIVRKTL
+538 SAATSAISLIKKTGSAL
-552 SGILGLELSAA
+552 VALELSAA
-563 EEAGLSKTIS
+563 ESAGKSKTIS

-580 NGKKAEIKSGTEVPY
+580 NGKKAEIKSGTEIPY
-595 EEATSSGAT
+595 QEASSSGAT
-604 SITFKEAVLGLTVTP
+604 TTSFKEAVLGLTVTP

-631 DITNDR
+631 DITNDTPDQA
-637 VNSSCNTY
+637 CNPLGE
-645 VPCIDTNNLNSTVM
+645 PCIKTNNLNSTVM

-670 IYNQQIAN
+670 IYKQDLTN
-678 ATKKVP
+678 ATEKVP

-697 YQEKKDDQDEILIF
+697 YQKKQDNQEELLIF

-716 MSATGSNLRY
+716 MRATGSNLRY

>member
-127 SKNTISAIS
+127 SKNAAPSIT

-143 ITTSTIKNDNNASQL
+143 STTSAIKNDNNSSQL
-158 PSNNS
+158 ASNNS
-163 EGVVHSGI
+163 DAVGQSGVS
-171 GIDFKKGNG
+171 IDFRKGNG
-180 GRGEVTLNLPN
+180 GRGEVTLNLPT
-191 PNTRFDVQKTNDR
+191 PNTRFDVKKTNDR

-234 NLTRNNAQTQ
+234 NLTRSNAQTQ
-244 LEIVTAGPWSYQ
+244 LEIVTSGPWSYQ

-269 PQSNVTQAGLVKKNQ
+269 PQSNVTQEGLSKKNQ

-351 NGNIINVAPREELLA
+351 VGNIINVAPREELLA
-366 KDKRDLTSLKELEE
+366 KDKRDLTAKKELED

-406 SGSSNN
+406 SGSSNS

-434 IINDVAS
+434 IINDVSS

-455 PSQQVMVEARIVNAT
+455 PSQQVMVEARIVSAT
-470 NNFSRALGVKFAG
+470 TSFGRELGTRWFLNK
-483 SKYSGNSSDYT
+483 T
-494 GVGGS
+494 H
-499 LATSNSSS
+499 T
-507 SNSSGSSG
+507 SGSGSTGIGSAIGTKDTAIKDNAWSG
-515 TAGNNAYTGLGA
+515 PMGFSAS
-527 FGNNPAINLGV
+527 PSVNLAASA
-538 IGATSSIAIVRKTL
+538 ATSSIAIVRSTL
-552 SGILGLELSAA
+552 SGALGLELSAA
-563 EEAGLSKTIS
+563 ESSGKSKTIS

-580 NGKKAEIKSGTEVPY
+580 NGKKAEIKSGTEIPY
-595 EEATSSGAT
+595 QEASSSGAT
-604 SITFKEAVLGLTVTP
+604 TTSFKEAVLGLTVTP

-631 DITNDR
+631 DVTNDTPDR
-637 VNSSCNTY
+637 ACNPLGE
-645 VPCIDTNNLNSTVM
+645 PCIKTNNLNSTVM

-670 IYNQQIAN
+670 IYKQDLTN
-678 ATKKVP
+678 ATQKVP

-697 YQEKKDDQDEILIF
+697 YQQKSDEQEELLIF

>member
-37 TDSKKIVKIK
+37 NDSKKIVKIK

-67 LDFGQTGINLAQQDF
+67 LDFGQTGLNLAQQDF

-94 AESNGRA
+94 AENNGRA
-101 RLAIDLRSNSEY
+101 RLAIDLRNNSEY

-127 SKNTISAIS
+127 SKTTTPAVT
-136 ESVKTTA
+136 ESIKATA
-143 ITTSTIKNDNNASQL
+143 STSSNIKNDDNASQL
-158 PSNNS
+158 PSNNAS
-163 EGVVHSGI
+163 AAAFSGV
-171 GIDFKKGNG
+171 GIDFRKGNG

-191 PNTRFDVQKTNDR
+191 PNTRFDVKKTNDR

-244 LEIVTAGPWSYQ
+244 LEIVTSGPWSYQ

-269 PQSNVTQAGLVKKNQ
+269 PQSNVTQAGLSKKNQ
-284 NFKGAR
+284 NFKGSR
-290 VTLDFQNVEV
+290 VTLDFQNIEV

-313 NIVASDTVQGNMTI
+313 NIVASDSVQGNMTI

-351 NGNIINVAPREELLA
+351 SGNIINVAPREELLS
-366 KDKRDLTSLKELEE
+366 KDKRDLTAKKELED

-406 SGSSNN
+406 EGSSSNS
-412 GDSRSILSPR
+412 DSRSILSPR

-434 IINDVAS
+434 IINDVYS
-441 VIKKMQALVEELDV
+441 VIKKLQALVEELDV
-455 PSQQVMVEARIVNAT
+455 PSQQVMVDARIVSAT
-470 NNFSRALGVKFAG
+470 TTFGRELGVKFG
-483 SKYSGNSSDYT
+483 GNKNSSN
-494 GVGGS
+494 GWNVGGAMS
-499 LATSNSSS
+499 TSGATKNASQMAGNY
-507 SNSSGSSG
+507 NYFSG
-515 TAGNNAYTGLGA
+515 T
-527 FGNNPAINLGV
+527 PSVNLGV
-538 IGATSSIAIVRKTL
+538 AAATSAISLVKKTGSAL
-552 SGILGLELSAA
+552 VALELSAA
-563 EEAGLSKTIS
+563 ESAGKSKTIS

-595 EEATSSGAT
+595 QEASSSGAT
-604 SITFKEAVLGLTVTP
+604 TTSFKEAVLGLTVTP

-637 VNSSCNTY
+637 VDESCNTDI
-645 VPCIDTNNLNSTVM
+645 PCIATNNLNSTVM

-670 IYNQQIAN
+670 IYKQDLSN
-678 ATKKVP
+678 ATLKVP

-697 YQEKKDDQDEILIF
+697 YQKKQDDQEELLIF

>member
-37 TDSKKIVKIK
+37 NDSKKIVKIK

-67 LDFGQTGINLAQQDF
+67 LDFGQTGLNLAQQDF

-94 AESNGRA
+94 AENNGRA
-101 RLAIDLRSNSEY
+101 RLAIDLRNNSEY

-127 SKNTISAIS
+127 SK
-136 ESVKTTA
+136 TTA
-143 ITTSTIKNDNNASQL
+143 PAVTESIKATASTSSNIKNDDNASQL
-158 PSNNS
+158 PSNNAS
-163 EGVVHSGI
+163 AAAFSGV
-171 GIDFKKGNG
+171 GIDFRKGNG

-191 PNTRFDVQKTNDR
+191 PNTRFDVKKTNDR

-244 LEIVTAGPWSYQ
+244 LEIVTSGPWSYQ

-269 PQSNVTQAGLVKKNQ
+269 PQSNVTQAGLSKKSQ
-284 NFKGAR
+284 NFKGSR
-290 VTLDFQNVEV
+290 VTLDFQNIEV

-313 NIVASDTVQGNMTI
+313 NIVASDSVQGNMTI

-351 NGNIINVAPREELLA
+351 SGNIINVAPREELLS
-366 KDKRDLTSLKELEE
+366 KDKRDLTAKKELED

-395 VEEFKTVLDIK
+395 VEEFKDVLDIK
-406 SGSSNN
+406 SGSTNS

-434 IINDVAS
+434 IINDVYS
-441 VIKKMQALVEELDV
+441 VIKKLQALVEELDV
-455 PSQQVMVEARIVNAT
+455 PSQQVMVEARIVSAT
-470 NNFSRALGVKFAG
+470 TTFGRELGVKFGAN
-483 SKYSGNSSDYT
+483 KTSSN
-494 GVGGS
+494 GWSVGGPQAS
-499 LATSNSSS
+499 MGNFSNTY
-507 SNSSGSSG
+507 NV
-515 TAGNNAYTGLGA
+515 
-527 FGNNPAINLGV
+527 NLGV
-538 IGATSSIAIVRKTL
+538 SAATSAISLIKKTGSAL
-552 SGILGLELSAA
+552 VALELSAA
-563 EEAGLSKTIS
+563 ESAGKSKTIS

-580 NGKKAEIKSGTEVPY
+580 NGKKAEIKSGTEIPY
-595 EEATSSGAT
+595 QEASSSGAT
-604 SITFKEAVLGLTVTP
+604 TTSFKEAVLGLTVTP

-631 DITNDR
+631 DITNDTPDQA
-637 VNSSCNTY
+637 CNPLGE
-645 VPCIDTNNLNSTVM
+645 PCIKTNNLNSTVM

-670 IYNQQIAN
+670 IYKQDLTN
-678 ATKKVP
+678 ATEKVP

-697 YQEKKDDQDEILIF
+697 YQKKQDNQEELLIF

>member
-37 TDSKKIVKIK
+37 NDSKKIVKIK

-67 LDFGQTGINLAQQDF
+67 LDFGQTGLNLAQQDF

-101 RLAIDLRSNSEY
+101 RLAIDLRNNSEY

-127 SKNTISAIS
+127 SK
-136 ESVKTTA
+136 TTA
-143 ITTSTIKNDNNASQL
+143 PAVTESIKATASTSSNIKNDDNASQL
-158 PSNNS
+158 PSNNAS
-163 EGVVHSGI
+163 AAAFSGV
-171 GIDFKKGNG
+171 GIDFRKGNG

-191 PNTRFDVQKTNDR
+191 PNTRFDVKKTNDR

-244 LEIVTAGPWSYQ
+244 LEIVTSGPWSYQ

-269 PQSNVTQAGLVKKNQ
+269 PQSNVTQAGLSKKNQ
-284 NFKGAR
+284 NFKGSR
-290 VTLDFQNVEV
+290 VTLDFQNIEV

-313 NIVASDTVQGNMTI
+313 NIVASDSVQGNMTI

-351 NGNIINVAPREELLA
+351 SGNIINVAPREELLS
-366 KDKRDLTSLKELEE
+366 KDKRDLTAKKELED

-395 VEEFKTVLDIK
+395 VEEFKDVLDIK
-406 SGSSNN
+406 SGSTNS

-434 IINDVAS
+434 IINDVYS
-441 VIKKMQALVEELDV
+441 VIKKLQALVEELDV
-455 PSQQVMVEARIVNAT
+455 PSQQVMVEARIVSAT
-470 NNFSRALGVKFAG
+470 TTFGRELGVKFGAN
-483 SKYSGNSSDYT
+483 KTSSN
-494 GVGGS
+494 GWSVGGPQAS
-499 LATSNSSS
+499 MGNFSNTY
-507 SNSSGSSG
+507 NV
-515 TAGNNAYTGLGA
+515 
-527 FGNNPAINLGV
+527 NLGV
-538 IGATSSIAIVRKTL
+538 SAATSAISLIKKTGSAL
-552 SGILGLELSAA
+552 VALELSAA
-563 EEAGLSKTIS
+563 ESAGKSKTIS

-580 NGKKAEIKSGTEVPY
+580 NGKKAEIKSGTEIPY
-595 EEATSSGAT
+595 QEASSSGAT
-604 SITFKEAVLGLTVTP
+604 TTSFKEAVLGLTVTP

-631 DITNDR
+631 DITNDTPDQA
-637 VNSSCNTY
+637 CNPLGE
-645 VPCIDTNNLNSTVM
+645 PCIKTNNLNSTVM

-670 IYNQQIAN
+670 IYKQDLTN
-678 ATKKVP
+678 ATEKVP

-697 YQEKKDDQDEILIF
+697 YQKKQDNQEELLIF